1 MTQKRLLLIQR
12 LANSHLVVKRITATN
27 CNLPIID
34 RGPIVTI
41 LQIVVT
47 IIQDIFFI
55 IRIASRILKL
65 APWGPDDTT
74 IVIAWV
80 RTPFTRVVLSYSI
93 PSTNCAVGIAKCVSR
108 WRYHW

>member
-80 RTPFTRVVLSYSI
+80 RTPFPPRVYLDI
-93 PSTNCAVGIAKCVSR
+93 TNTNCEIGIAKCLSR

>member
-1 MTQKRLLLIQR
+1 MHF
-12 LANSHLVVKRITATN
+12 ANCQIAVKRITATN

-47 IIQDIFFI
+47 IIQDIFFL

-65 APWGPDDTT
+65 APWGADDTT

-80 RTPFTRVVLSYSI
+80 RTPLCLGRQSVLPKADHAADFTERIS
-93 PSTNCAVGIAKCVSR
+93 C
-108 WRYHW
+108 WRYHR